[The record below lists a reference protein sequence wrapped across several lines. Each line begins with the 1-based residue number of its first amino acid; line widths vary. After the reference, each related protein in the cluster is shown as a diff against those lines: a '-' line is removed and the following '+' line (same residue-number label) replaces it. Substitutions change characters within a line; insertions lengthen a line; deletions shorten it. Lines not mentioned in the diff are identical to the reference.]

1 MKLFKNCCQISVG
14 EVILKSQ
21 VKIVKKSEGFYDCM
35 KIASRYLQVL
45 ISFFFFLRSLLTLL
59 QYCFCFTFCFFGHK
73 ACGILAFQPG
83 IRPVS
88 SELEGDVLTPGPP
101 GKSLSFQ
108 FKGVQAG
115 TPGGCKVDV
124 LHASLVCPKS
134 RTQMQKEQ
142 LWLLLH

>member
-1 MKLFKNCCQISVG
+1 MELFKNCCQISVG

-21 VKIVKKSEGFYDCM
+21 VKIIKKSEGFYDCV

-45 ISFFFFLRSLLTLL
+45 ISVFFFKVFIDFVTILLLFYVL
-59 QYCFCFTFCFFGHK
+59 FFGHK
-73 ACGILAFQPG
+73 ACGILALQPG

-88 SELEGDVLTPGPP
+88 PELEGDVLTPGPP

-124 LHASLVCPKS
+124 FHASLVCPKS
-134 RTQMQKEQ
+134 RTKMQKEH
-142 LWLLLH
+142 LWLLLL